1 MQTLFKADGQH
12 IDGKRLRTV
21 APRSRAIR
29 KRSTR
34 IDLSQPYE
42 VGLAAALSLPRGR
55 KRKRRAEHIIKI
67 FRRLYEAAN
76 GRQVATVIGRIT
88 VAPAVAPWLKDRL
101 LLFNAQDEL
110 LDFAADFDRSNIG
123 AAG

>member
-1 MQTLFKADGQH
+1 MQMLFKADGPQ
-12 IDGKRLRTV
+12 IGGRQLRT
-21 APRSRAIR
+21 APRLKRATSR
-29 KRSTR
+29 RSTR

-42 VGLAAALSLPRGR
+42 VGLAAALSLPRGH
-55 KRKRRAEHIIKI
+55 KRKRRPEHVIKI

-101 LLFNAQDEL
+101 VVFNAQDEL
-110 LDFAADFDRSNIG
+110 LDFAADLDR
-123 AAG
+123 AGTA